1 MGLSGSSSLGAP
13 GVLAGVTA
21 SAAASGGVACPSS
34 PAAGAA
40 TFCAAAVT
48 PAGAGVLPAAPAAG
62 PGVSGDQQR
71 QGMSRSSGRCS
82 RSSGVGSDGR
92 A

>member
-1 MGLSGSSSLGAP
+1 MLVWLLFPGSTWSLG
-13 GVLAGVTA
+13 GCDRFCSSV
-21 SAAASGGVACPSS
+21 GGYRVPAFA
-34 PAAGAA
+34 AAGAA
-40 TFCAAAVT
+40 TFCAATVM

-71 QGMSRSSGRCS
+71 QGMSRSRGRRS
-82 RSSGVGSDGR
+82 RSSGDGPDGR

>member
-1 MGLSGSSSLGAP
+1 M
-13 GVLAGVTA
+13 
-21 SAAASGGVACPSS
+21 
-34 PAAGAA
+34 
-40 TFCAAAVT
+40 T

-82 RSSGVGSDGR
+82 RSSGDGSDGR